1 MLISLCFARQK
12 EDDIYQNL
20 PLSGSLNKIL
30 DLFTKPVLHSDMGKF
45 KSHTLC
51 IEILSLASSVI
62 FKLFKLL
69 SLSFLTWKMVIRV
82 LIRHRVIVSIEYD
95 NLCKIF
101 STSLSQLDSIN
112 IS

>member
-1 MLISLCFARQK
+1 MLISLCFAGQK

-30 DLFTKPVLHSDMGKF
+30 HLLTKPVLHSNMGKF
-45 KSHTLC
+45 KSQTLC
-51 IEILSLASSVI
+51 IEILSLASCVT

-69 SLSFLTWKMVIRV
+69 SLSFLTYKKVVRV
-82 LIRHRVIVSIEYD
+82 LIPYRVIVSIEYD

-101 STSLSQLDSIN
+101 SARPIPTGFNQY
-112 IS
+112 